1 MGLYQQLLKVYGRLN
16 LITAHTNAAAQR
28 SAAAEDGEDA
38 GEADDGVPAP
48 EVMFEDGSDAEPEA
62 EDPFAAND
70 GEDDDDEDDED
81 DDGLDDDGGFDD
93 AGDDDLMGIE
103 DDDDEDDDDE

>member
-28 SAAAEDGEDA
+28 SAEDGEDA

-70 GEDDDDEDDED
+70 GEDDDEDDED

-93 AGDDDLMGIE
+93 VGDDDMMGI
-103 DDDDEDDDDE
+103 DDDEDEDDDE